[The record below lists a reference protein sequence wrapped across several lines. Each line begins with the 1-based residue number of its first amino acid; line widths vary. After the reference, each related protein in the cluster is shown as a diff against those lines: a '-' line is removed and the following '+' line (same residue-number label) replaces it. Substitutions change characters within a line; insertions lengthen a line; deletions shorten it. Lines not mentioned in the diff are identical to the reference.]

1 MQKNKLEFH
10 EVGHEYKING
20 QLIPSVSE
28 VVGLLTENIYKD
40 IPKSILD
47 NAAKFG
53 TDVHKFIQL
62 YNETGIIEF
71 KRNFKMYHCLNEW
84 IRLSSTFDEI
94 IENELMVHF
103 MDLYAGTFDS
113 VARIGKDL
121 VLIDYKTTNKFHK
134 KNVTLQLNLYKI
146 AYEWMTG
153 KKIKKLCCVWLPKHR
168 KGKLIFLDILEE
180 YELIE
185 EVIEVLEG
193 GANA

>member
-1 MQKNKLEFH
+1 MRENKLLFE
-10 EVGHEYKING
+10 EVGHKYLLDG
-20 QLIPSVSE
+20 QPIPSVSE
-28 VVGLLTENIYKD
+28 VVGLLTDNVYKD

-47 NAAKFG
+47 NAARFG

-62 YNETGIIEF
+62 YNETGIVEF
-71 KRNFKMYHCLNEW
+71 KRNFKMYHCLSQW
-84 IRLSSTFDEI
+84 IKLSEEFDEI

-103 MDLYAGTFDS
+103 KGYFAGTFDS
-113 VARIGKDL
+113 VARIGNDL
-121 VLIDYKTTNKFHK
+121 VLIDYKTTNKFHE

-168 KGKLIFLDILEE
+168 NGKTIFLDILEE